1 MSCTKRQTAGASR
14 QIRNDVVFRA
24 SGDLNV
30 KLRTVEL
37 VKESNRVYI
46 FTLQIKIIIYAT
58 RVIDIIIARM

>member
-1 MSCTKRQTAGASR
+1 MSCTKRQTAGASQ
-14 QIRNDVVFRA
+14 QIRNNVVFRA

-30 KLRTVEL
+30 KSRTVEL

-58 RVIDIIIARM
+58 REVDIIIARM